1 MDGRQLLKTAAARID
16 ALSLRERAL
25 LFAVVLGILL
35 FVALQL
41 VFPPLAAQQKRL
53 EGELKTK
60 REQVRLVYTQTEQL
74 ATERGRDRDALN
86 RARIA
91 ELKARLAAA
100 DAGAGARHDSR
111 DGGGRAKQDARA
123 EGRRASGFVS
133 PREMAP
139 LVRQVLGRHGGL
151 EVVRVENLAPV
162 ALGESSPEKAGAA
175 AAKPAAERA
184 AGRPPVYKHGLR
196 VELKG
201 GFADLVRYLQA
212 LEGLEWG
219 VLWGEV
225 RLETEAY
232 PVSRLTVVIY
242 TLSTEQ
248 AWLGV

>member
-1 MDGRQLLKTAAARID
+1 MEGRQILKTAAARID

-25 LFAVVLGILL
+25 LFAVVLGVLL

-91 ELKARLAAA
+91 ELKASLKAV
-100 DAGAGARHDSR
+100 DGGSGARSR
-111 DGGGRAKQDARA
+111 
-123 EGRRASGFVS
+123 GFVS

-162 ALGESSPEKAGAA
+162 ALGEAPPEKAGAA
-175 AAKPAAERA
+175 AARPAAERA

-196 VELKG
+196 VEVKG

>member
-1 MDGRQLLKTAAARID
+1 MDGRQILKAATARID

-35 FVALQL
+35 FVALQI
-41 VFPPLAAQQKRL
+41 VFPALAAQHKRL
-53 EGELKTK
+53 EGELTAR
-60 REQVRLVYTQTEQL
+60 REQVRLVYAQTEQL
-74 ATERGRDRDALN
+74 VTERGRDRDALN

-91 ELKARLAAA
+91 ELKTRLAAA
-100 DAGAGARHDSR
+100 DGGTGALSR
-111 DGGGRAKQDARA
+111 
-123 EGRRASGFVS
+123 GFVS

-139 LVRQVLGRHGGL
+139 LIRQVLGRHGGL
-151 EVVRVENLAPV
+151 EVVRVENLPPV
-162 ALGESSPEKAGAA
+162 VLGELASAPSAARGPRLDPIAETVTAPSGKAGAR
-175 AAKPAAERA
+175 PAGERTSTH
-184 AGRPPVYKHGLR
+184 PPVYKHGLR
-196 VELKG
+196 VEVKG

-212 LEGLEWG
+212 LERLEWG
-219 VLWGEV
+219 VLWEEA